1 MLLERLGDC
10 HFIIKQ
16 PYVIRDDAHD
26 FQFRTGT
33 PGQCESLL
41 SLLSGWSNMSPPPA
55 IEFFPTISPFNYYS
69 IEGVRKASALSSQAE
84 FQQVQVDLSTD
95 SRSGD
100 EVDEQVDTRW
110 DMVSGTV
117 NDILEWTVL
126 QCNQGP
132 DNDSIF
138 VYSTLL
144 FFHLSTH
151 YSFSDS
157 FSSHWKSRKLPSSA
171 KAMGVALNINWDQM
185 LRTLGEQ
192 VARSYV
198 LLTQKERERFVK
210 ICKKHLSKSSC
221 TVMKKSLENYQ
232 QVEFLFSSFFCPLSV
247 LTVESYRKSK
257 RPLYFPSTR
266 TCLFTLCGILMRVL
280 SRKRRQF
287 VCLPP
292 SCN

>member
-232 QVEFLFSSFFCPLSV
+232 QVEFLFSSFFLSV

-280 SRKRRQF
+280 SRKRSQF